1 MKLRKRIYH
10 FEFGRFTERSSIYLT
25 RQALEARWYVR
36 ERERERVGRGEM
48 EGRAVVEK
56 RERTGEASG
65 LVQKGPENRE
75 NERDRLTGIERGYAI
90 GVKGKRGKKK

>member
-1 MKLRKRIYH
+1 
-10 FEFGRFTERSSIYLT
+10 
-25 RQALEARWYVR
+25 
-36 ERERERVGRGEM
+36 M

-90 GVKGKRGKKK
+90 GVKGKRGKKKIGRESLTARAECLRECRERVDEGWSLVGVLRV